1 MCPLPE
7 ALIIEGFAYV
17 KQATIFYLFLVVVVD
32 AVALVVLK
40 KISVQMTK
48 PPTNHQKEVEED
60 EYETKS
66 DYSNKETFSEWVAAV
81 LVDPLQVLQIQIHW
95 CAEGQDNQSLKYNT
109 WRVERELKW
118 V

>member
-48 PPTNHQKEVEED
+48 PPTNIKKKWRRMNMKLNRIIQ
-60 EYETKS
+60 TKKLS
-66 DYSNKETFSEWVAAV
+66 QNE
-81 LVDPLQVLQIQIHW
+81 
-95 CAEGQDNQSLKYNT
+95 
-109 WRVERELKW
+109 
-118 V
+118 

>member
-40 KISVQMTK
+40 K
-48 PPTNHQKEVEED
+48 
-60 EYETKS
+60 
-66 DYSNKETFSEWVAAV
+66 SE
-81 LVDPLQVLQIQIHW
+81 
-95 CAEGQDNQSLKYNT
+95 SK
-109 WRVERELKW
+109 
-118 V
+118 